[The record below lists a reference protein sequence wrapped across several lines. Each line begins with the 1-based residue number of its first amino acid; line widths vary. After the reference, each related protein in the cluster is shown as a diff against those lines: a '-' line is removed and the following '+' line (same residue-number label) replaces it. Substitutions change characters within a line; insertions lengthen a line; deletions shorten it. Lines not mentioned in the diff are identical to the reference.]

1 MLDND
6 STSREQRQIY
16 LTMPRRRLSK
26 RRFILRKYNVFF
38 QTFLFTFG
46 VGAVTALSDKRK
58 ILPDRSD
65 LRNFPTFSYLRLR
78 LRYSRSAMFKIKI

>member
-6 STSREQRQIY
+6 SASREQRQIY

-46 VGAVTALSDKRK
+46 VGAVTALSGCRDL
-58 ILPDRSD
+58 LPHCPEFGFVSVRS
-65 LRNFPTFSYLRLR
+65 FSIAESL
-78 LRYSRSAMFKIKI
+78 YSRSAMFK

>member
-1 MLDND
+1 MIVQAE
-6 STSREQRQIY
+6 SRGKLFDHAEA
-16 LTMPRRRLSK
+16 PLSK

-38 QTFLFTFG
+38 QTFLFTFD

-78 LRYSRSAMFKIKI
+78 RKYSRSAMFK